1 MLTEKYVLVPAEKA
15 LATLMNNYFVNVT
28 GDLDLKRDDSKAT
41 LVGYILVE
49 MLKFTVDIHVFLLTK
64 IINSFIQNGC
74 FPDKLK
80 SAEVITIFKKNDDL
94 EKKNYRPVCAL
105 LHVSKFFEKIMYIQ
119 TANFLEDKLSKLLTG
134 FRENHST

>member
-1 MLTEKYVLVPAEKA
+1 
-15 LATLMNNYFVNVT
+15 
-28 GDLDLKRDDSKAT
+28 
-41 LVGYILVE
+41 
-49 MLKFTVDIHVFLLTK
+49 MLKSTVDIHVFLLTK

-74 FPDKLK
+74 FPDELK

-94 EKKNYRPVCAL
+94 EKKNYRPVSAL